1 MYLKEFK
8 ATYEVENFFAKNE
21 YSSIFWDIIK
31 IIRIKNKGNYK
42 RSTDERAERSFI
54 QIWNDLLHQD
64 NLNFTLKS
72 AGIIW
77 VLISNLMQE
86 LKGKE

>member
-8 ATYEVENFFAKNE
+8 ATYEVENFFAKNG
-21 YSSIFWDIIK
+21 YSPIFWDIIK

-42 RSTDERAERSFI
+42 RSTNERAERSFI

-72 AGIIW
+72 VGIIW